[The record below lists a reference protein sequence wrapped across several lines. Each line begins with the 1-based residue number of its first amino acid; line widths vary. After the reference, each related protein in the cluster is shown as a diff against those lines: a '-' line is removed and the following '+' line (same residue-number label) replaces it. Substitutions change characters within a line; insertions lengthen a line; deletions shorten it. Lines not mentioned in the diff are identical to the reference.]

1 MHQIHQ
7 SVYSLLVEVAAEE
20 LFAEVAVAQG
30 VRVEQRSS
38 LIPTSL
44 LSLDRTQLLL
54 VLVVQE
60 LEELERP

>member
-7 SVYSLLVEVAAEE
+7 SIYSLLVEVVVEE
-20 LFAEVAVAQG
+20 LFAEVAVARG
-30 VRVEQRSS
+30 ARVEQRSS

-60 LEELERP
+60 LEELEHP

>member
-7 SVYSLLVEVAAEE
+7 SVYSLLVEVAVEE

-30 VRVEQRSS
+30 AGVEQRSS

-60 LEELERP
+60 LEELEHP